1 MLLFRFY
8 QTFFRVVFTKL
19 QIELAKGDTT
29 KNNHVFCRESE
40 FDKLSSSHVILTCYA
55 NNRIFLK
62 FGRLLLCKNLARE
75 RVIVN

>member
-8 QTFFRVVFTKL
+8 QTFFRIVFTKL

-29 KNNHVFCRESE
+29 KNHHALCRESE
-40 FDKLSSSHVILTCYA
+40 FDKLSSSYVILTCYA
-55 NNRIFLK
+55 KDKDLK